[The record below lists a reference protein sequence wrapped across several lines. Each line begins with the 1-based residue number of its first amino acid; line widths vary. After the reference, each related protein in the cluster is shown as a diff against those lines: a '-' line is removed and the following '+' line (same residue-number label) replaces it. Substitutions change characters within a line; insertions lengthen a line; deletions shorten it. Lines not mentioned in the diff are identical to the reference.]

1 MRHASALGLSQSLA
15 LNLPLALIFQ
25 WVPGRF
31 PTSEGRD
38 DNHFQDGN
46 HQGAGEQQPRC
57 ERRGRGRDD
66 QESVQEGRSEG
77 NQPSLWTSARLG
89 AALCLC
95 PPALTPVLSTAHPGC
110 ESQFEAHL
118 SWFQEVGCLLELGV
132 KWEGNQN
139 LGGR

>member
-38 DNHFQDGN
+38 HNHFQDGN

-57 ERRGRGRDD
+57 ERRGRGEMIRNLPRKGILR
-66 QESVQEGRSEG
+66 E
-77 NQPSLWTSARLG
+77 
-89 AALCLC
+89 
-95 PPALTPVLSTAHPGC
+95 PALPSDSSPPGSCPLPVPSSPDP
-110 ESQFEAHL
+110 SP
-118 SWFQEVGCLLELGV
+118 
-132 KWEGNQN
+132 
-139 LGGR
+139 